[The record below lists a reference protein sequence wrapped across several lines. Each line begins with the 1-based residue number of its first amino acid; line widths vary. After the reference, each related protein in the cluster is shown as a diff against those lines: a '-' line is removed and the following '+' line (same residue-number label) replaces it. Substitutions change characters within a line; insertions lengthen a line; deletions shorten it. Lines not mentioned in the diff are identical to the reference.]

1 MNRVQ
6 EPSPSSAV
14 LRRILGAVA
23 LAIFC
28 LLLAAPASQ
37 AQNAGGLPGFFQS
50 LFGIFPRAAPP
61 PSANGPLRERAHKP
75 RRKQDFVSST
85 ATRPVVQPTF
95 FISVLGD
102 SLAISTSQG
111 LSDAFSA
118 NPEVAINDLARDVSG
133 LARDDYYD
141 WPKAARDL
149 VAAKPGTD
157 VAAKPGADVA
167 AKPGA
172 DVAAKPGV
180 DVAAKPGADVAAK
193 PGADVAAKPR
203 TDVAVV
209 MIGINDLQPLKD
221 GGEMLDPLTDKWR
234 AAYGKKVDA
243 LLAPLRDAHVPVL
256 WVGLPPMRDDRLN
269 AEAAA
274 LNEIYRDRAAKAGA
288 TFIDIWDA
296 FADASGQYAAFGP
309 DVEGQNAKLRNG
321 SGGIYFT
328 KAGARK
334 VAQFLEADIRRDLEK
349 SKPQDN
355 LTKLPP
361 DIAKEASDI
370 NAEIL
375 RAMGD
380 DARRAG
386 SDIPIAKPIAGPII
400 SLTAPPAS
408 AGGALVSP
416 TDAAAIRISAQQA
429 VGSPTAAPPGR
440 ADDFSWPPSK

>member
-6 EPSPSSAV
+6 EPSASSV
-14 LRRILGAVA
+14 VSRRIVGVVA
-23 LAIFC
+23 LAVLC
-28 LLLAAPASQ
+28 LLLAAGASQ
-37 AQNAGGLPGFFQS
+37 AQNAGGLPGFFQN
-50 LFGIFPRAAPP
+50 LFGIFPRPA
-61 PSANGPLRERAHKP
+61 PSAPNEPLRERAHKA
-75 RRKQDFVSST
+75 RKKAQDFVSST

-95 FISVLGD
+95 FISILGD
-102 SLAISTSQG
+102 SLAISTAQG

-118 NPEVAINDLARDVSG
+118 TPEVAINDLARDVSG
-133 LARDDYYD
+133 LARDDYFD

-149 VAAKPGTD
+149 VAAKP
-157 VAAKPGADVA
+157 AP
-167 AKPGA
+167 
-172 DVAAKPGV
+172 
-180 DVAAKPGADVAAK
+180 
-193 PGADVAAKPR
+193 
-203 TDVAVV
+203 DVAVV

-221 GGEMLDPLTDKWR
+221 GGEMLDPMTDKWR
-234 AAYGKKVDA
+234 AAYGQRVEA
-243 LLAPLRDAHVPVL
+243 LLAALRDAHVPVL
-256 WVGLPPMRDDRLN
+256 WVGLPPMRDERLN
-269 AEAAA
+269 SEAAA
-274 LNEIYRDRAAKAGA
+274 LNEIYRDRAGKAGA

-334 VAQFLEADIRRDLEK
+334 VAQFLEADIRRELEK

-355 LTKLPP
+355 LATLPP

-375 RAMGD
+375 RSMGD
-380 DARRAG
+380 DARRSG
-386 SDIPIAKPIAGPII
+386 SEIPIAKPIAGPII

-408 AGGALVSP
+408 PGGALVSP
-416 TDAAAIRISAQQA
+416 ADAAAIRISAQQA
-429 VGSPTAAPPGR
+429 VASPTAAPPGR